1 MLSGWAAAAPMG
13 TDYDVLL
20 RQKDFLEAQAMLEN
34 DHAITTPERQYVQGV
49 LANRSGAVARSLELL
64 VPLRTAALSDPE
76 RETTVLQ
83 TLGDDYAKI
92 GAYAESADA
101 YGELIRRFGSLLSE
115 RVRKTAIEDVGVF
128 DQLRSA
134 PPQTV
139 VLAGPQTVPLST
151 NRLGLQE
158 MPVQVAGRD
167 DSWVLD
173 TGANLSTI
181 SLGVARA
188 LGLTLSSKAIQTE
201 GLTGDP
207 VDVHV
212 AVLPELRI
220 GKAIVRNVVVL
231 VATDEALSAGGYS
244 LHGIVGFPVL
254 FALQRLTFST
264 NVLRLDDPL
273 TAAPASRLFMDEMT
287 PLISASAEGV
297 AHLFTLDAYS
307 GEVDRPF
314 RRNVTGDSAESTL

>member
-1 MLSGWAAAAPMG
+1 
-13 TDYDVLL
+13 
-20 RQKDFLEAQAMLEN
+20 
-34 DHAITTPERQYVQGV
+34 
-49 LANRSGAVARSLELL
+49 
-64 VPLRTAALSDPE
+64 
-76 RETTVLQ
+76 
-83 TLGDDYAKI
+83 
-92 GAYAESADA
+92 
-101 YGELIRRFGSLLSE
+101 
-115 RVRKTAIEDVGVF
+115 
-128 DQLRSA
+128 
-134 PPQTV
+134 
-139 VLAGPQTVPLST
+139 
-151 NRLGLQE
+151 
-158 MPVQVAGRD
+158 
-167 DSWVLD
+167 
-173 TGANLSTI
+173 
-181 SLGVARA
+181 
-188 LGLTLSSKAIQTE
+188 
-201 GLTGDP
+201 
-207 VDVHV
+207 VHV